1 MLSLDGSYG
10 EGGGQIVR
18 TALAFSALT
27 GEGFEVI
34 RIRQGRKQPGLKAQ
48 HLHCIKGLEELCN
61 AKSRYAELGSD
72 KLIFEPGTISGKTV
86 SIDIGTAG
94 SISLLLQSLLL
105 PAMFAD
111 KKVRFR
117 ITGGTSGKWA
127 MPVDYFSNVF
137 MPHLKKFCEKINVK
151 LLKRGY
157 YPKGGGKVDIE
168 IKPRWSASNFKDFLI
183 EMKRQGPF
191 VDVVEQGK
199 LLQIKGISHASKLLE
214 NSQVA
219 ERQAKAAKVLLSKY
233 MCPVQIQTEYC
244 DTRSTGSGITLWAIF
259 SKGEE
264 IDFSNPVILGS
275 DALGERGKRAEIV
288 GNEAAEALMKEI
300 DSKGAV
306 DSHLADNLVPFL
318 IFGGRLKTSNITK
331 HCRTNMWVCEQFL
344 GKMFKIDEE
353 NKVIS
358 V

>member
-27 GEGFEVI
+27 GKAFEVVNI
-34 RIRQGRKQPGLKAQ
+34 RSGRKQPGLKAQ
-48 HLHCIKGLEELCN
+48 HLNCITALEKLCD
-61 AKSRYAELGSD
+61 AKSGYAELGSD
-72 KLIFEPGTISGKTV
+72 KLRFVPGKISGKTV

-105 PAMFAD
+105 PSIFAD
-111 KKVRFR
+111 RKVRLKVR
-117 ITGGTSGKWA
+117 GGTSGKWQ
-127 MPVDYFSNVF
+127 MPVDYLSNVF
-137 MPHLKKFCEKINVK
+137 VPHLRKFCEKIDVK

-157 YPKGGGKVDIE
+157 YPKGGGEVDIE
-168 IKPRWSASNFKDFLI
+168 IRPRWSAADFKNFLI

-191 VDVVEQGK
+191 IDAAEQGK
-199 LLQIKGISHASKLLE
+199 LLQVKGISHASKLLE

-233 MCPVQIQTEYC
+233 MCPVQIRAEYC
-244 DTRSTGSGITLWAIF
+244 DTRSTGSGITLWAVF
-259 SKGEE
+259 SKGDE

-275 DALGERGKRAEIV
+275 DALGERSKRAEVV
-288 GNEAAEALMKEI
+288 GNEAAGSLIKEI
-300 DSKGAV
+300 DSGGAV
-306 DSHLADNLVPFL
+306 DKHLSDNLVPFL
-318 IFGGRLKTSNITK
+318 IFGGKLKTSEITK

>member
-27 GEGFEVI
+27 GKAFEVI
-34 RIRQGRKQPGLKAQ
+34 NIRQGRPKPGLKAQ
-48 HLHCIKGLEELCN
+48 HLHCIKGLEKLCD
-61 AKSRYAELGSD
+61 AKASYAELGSD
-72 KLIFEPGTISGKTV
+72 KLRFVPGKISGKTI

-105 PAMFAD
+105 PSIFAD

-117 ITGGTSGKWA
+117 IRGGTDSKWA

-137 MPHLKKFCEKINVK
+137 VPHLRKFCEKIDVK

-157 YPKGGGKVDIE
+157 YPKGGGEVDIG
-168 IKPRWSASNFKDFLI
+168 IRPRWGASDFKEFLM
-183 EMKRQGPF
+183 EMKKQGPF
-191 VDVVEQGK
+191 IDLTEQGK
-199 LLQIKGISHASKLLE
+199 ILQIKGISHASRLLE

-219 ERQAKAAKVLLSKY
+219 ERQAKAARVLLSKY
-233 MCPVQIQTEYC
+233 GCPVQIRAEYC

-259 SKGEE
+259 SKKEE
-264 IDFSNPVILGS
+264 IDFANPIIIGS
-275 DALGERGKRAEIV
+275 DELGERGKRAEVV
-288 GNEAAEALMKEI
+288 GKEAAEKLIKEI
-300 DSKGAV
+300 DSGAAA
-306 DSHLADNLVPFL
+306 DSHLADNLIPFL
-318 IFGGRLKTSNITK
+318 IFGGRLKTSEITN
-331 HCRTNMWVCEQFL
+331 HCRTNIWVCEQFL
-344 GKMFKIDEE
+344 GKMFEIDEE
-353 NKVIS
+353 NKVIR